1 LTISQ
6 TVFDVI
12 DRVAIPT
19 DPVAAQT
26 IRQHRVKIS
35 GFIQTAYDA
44 IFVDS
49 STVMDIA
56 LRLTSAT
63 QVATL
68 TGEPDLAVFYDDELR
83 RYTCGRAGAAS
94 EAQRAAVA
102 AHVRRVTLA
111 PETCDR
117 AALDALRSAGVSTED
132 IVTLSQLIGYVAFQA
147 RVIAGVRAIAGVE
160 KAPVVPDVAMA
171 PMVPV
176 RHDGFTTD
184 SLDWAS
190 WLTPVD
196 VASGTPEQLAILD
209 ESGPTARKSAYYL
222 TLLHDADV
230 LRQRSA
236 AYNAIMYA
244 PGGLDRADRE
254 LGALVVSTLNGCPYC
269 ASVHAQR
276 LIQLSKRAELVREV
290 FADPMSA
297 GESDRDRALILYA
310 QRLTLYTNEFS
321 TAYVGR
327 LRVVGLS
334 DGEILDFTHAVAIF
348 GWANRLM
355 QTLGEPVYPQAKSGQ
370 EGASR
375 VGGADHA

>member
-56 LRLTSAT
+56 LRLTSAA

-68 TGEPDLAVFYDDELR
+68 TGEPDLAMFYDDELR

-102 AHVRRVTLA
+102 AHVKRVTLA

-117 AALDALRSAGVSTED
+117 AALDKLRSAGVSTED
-132 IVTLSQLIGYVAFQA
+132 VVTLSQLIGYVAFQA

-160 KAPVVPDVAMA
+160 KSPVALDAPVVS
-171 PMVPV
+171 V

-196 VASGTPEQLAILD
+196 VANATPEQLAILD

-222 TLLHDADV
+222 TLIHDADV

-290 FADPMSA
+290 FVDPMSA
-297 GESDRDRALILYA
+297 GESDRDRALILCA

-321 TAYVGR
+321 TADVER
-327 LRVVGLS
+327 LRAVGLS

>member
-1 LTISQ
+1 MTISQ

-68 TGEPDLAVFYDDELR
+68 TGEPDLATFYDDELR
-83 RYTCGRAGAAS
+83 RYTCGRVGAAS
-94 EAQRAAVA
+94 DAQRAAVA
-102 AHVRRVTLA
+102 AHVKRVTLA

-160 KAPVVPDVAMA
+160 KSPVALDTPVAL
-171 PMVPV
+171 V

-190 WLTPVD
+190 WLMPVD
-196 VASGTPEQLAILD
+196 VASATPEQLEILD
-209 ESGPTARKSAYYL
+209 ESGPIARKSAYYL
-222 TLLHDADV
+222 TLIHDADV

-254 LGALVVSTLNGCPYC
+254 LGALVVSTLNGCSYC

-276 LIQLSKRAELVREV
+276 LIQLSKRAELVRAV
-290 FADPMSA
+290 FTDPMSA
-297 GESDRDRALILYA
+297 GESDPDRALILYA
-310 QRLTLYTNEFS
+310 QRLTLYANEFS
-321 TAYVGR
+321 TADVER
-327 LRVVGLS
+327 LRAVGLS

-355 QTLGEPVYPQAKSGQ
+355 QTLGEPVHRQAKSGQ
-370 EGASR
+370 ESASR
-375 VGGADHA
+375 GDGADRA

>member
-68 TGEPDLAVFYDDELR
+68 TGEPDLATFYDDELR

-102 AHVRRVTLA
+102 AHVKRVTLA

-147 RVIAGVRAIAGVE
+147 RVIAGVRALAGVE
-160 KAPVVPDVAMA
+160 KAPVAMA
-171 PMVPV
+171 PVVPV

-196 VASGTPEQLAILD
+196 MASATPEQLTILD

-222 TLLHDADV
+222 TLIHDADV

-276 LIQLSKRAELVREV
+276 LIQLSKRAELVRAV

-321 TAYVGR
+321 TADVER
-327 LRVVGLS
+327 LRAVGLS
-334 DGEILDFTHAVAIF
+334 GGEILDFTHAVAIF
-348 GWANRLM
+348 GRANRLM
-355 QTLGEPVYPQAKSGQ
+355 QTLGEPVYPPAKSGQ

>member
-1 LTISQ
+1 MTISQ

-63 QVATL
+63 QVAML
-68 TGEPDLAVFYDDELR
+68 TGEPDLATFYDDELR

-102 AHVRRVTLA
+102 AHVKRVTLA

-160 KAPVVPDVAMA
+160 KSPVALDTPV
-171 PMVPV
+171 VPV

-190 WLTPVD
+190 WLMPVD
-196 VASGTPEQLAILD
+196 VASATPEQLEILD

-222 TLLHDADV
+222 TLIHDADV

-321 TAYVGR
+321 TADVER

>member
-1 LTISQ
+1 
-6 TVFDVI
+6 
-12 DRVAIPT
+12 
-19 DPVAAQT
+19 
-26 IRQHRVKIS
+26 
-35 GFIQTAYDA
+35 
-44 IFVDS
+44 
-49 STVMDIA
+49 MDIA

-63 QVATL
+63 QVAML
-68 TGEPDLAVFYDDELR
+68 TGEPDLATFYDDELR

-102 AHVRRVTLA
+102 AHVKRVTLA

-117 AALDALRSAGVSTED
+117 AALDTLRSAGVSTED

-160 KAPVVPDVAMA
+160 KSPVALDTPV
-171 PMVPV
+171 VPV

-190 WLTPVD
+190 WLMPVD
-196 VASGTPEQLAILD
+196 VAGATPEQLEILD

-222 TLLHDADV
+222 TLIHDADV

-276 LIQLSKRAELVREV
+276 LIQLSKRAELVRAV

-297 GESDRDRALILYA
+297 GESDRDRALIRYA
-310 QRLTLYTNEFS
+310 QRLTLYANEFS
-321 TAYVGR
+321 TADVER
-327 LRVVGLS
+327 LRAVGLS
-334 DGEILDFTHAVAIF
+334 DGEILDYTHAVAIF

-355 QTLGEPVYPQAKSGQ
+355 QTLGEPVHRQAESAQ

-375 VGGADHA
+375 VGGTDHA

>member
-63 QVATL
+63 QVAML
-68 TGEPDLAVFYDDELR
+68 TGEPDLATFYDDELR

-102 AHVRRVTLA
+102 AHVKRVTLA

-160 KAPVVPDVAMA
+160 KSPVALDTPVVS
-171 PMVPV
+171 V

-190 WLTPVD
+190 WLMPVD
-196 VASGTPEQLAILD
+196 VASATPEQLEILD

-222 TLLHDADV
+222 TLIHDADV

-276 LIQLSKRAELVREV
+276 LIQLSKRAELVRAV

-297 GESDRDRALILYA
+297 GESDRDRALIRYA
-310 QRLTLYTNEFS
+310 QRLTLYANEFS
-321 TAYVGR
+321 TADVER
-327 LRVVGLS
+327 LRAVGLS
-334 DGEILDFTHAVAIF
+334 DGEILDYTHAVAIF

-355 QTLGEPVYPQAKSGQ
+355 QTLGEPVHRQAESAQ

-375 VGGADHA
+375 VGGTDHA

>member
-56 LRLTSAT
+56 LRLTSAS

-68 TGEPDLAVFYDDELR
+68 TGEPDLATFYDDELR

-102 AHVRRVTLA
+102 AHVKRVTLA

-147 RVIAGVRAIAGVE
+147 RVIAGVRAIAGVA
-160 KAPVVPDVAMA
+160 KSPVALNAPV
-171 PMVPV
+171 VPV

-184 SLDWAS
+184 TLDWTS

-196 VASGTPEQLAILD
+196 VSSAAPEQLEILD
-209 ESGPTARKSAYYL
+209 ESDPTARKSAYYL

-236 AYNAIMYA
+236 VYSAIMYA

-254 LGALVVSTLNGCPYC
+254 LGALVVSTLNGCRYG
-269 ASVHAQR
+269 ASLHAQQ
-276 LIQLSKRAELVREV
+276 LIELSQRAELVREV

-321 TAYVGR
+321 SADVER
-327 LRVVGLS
+327 LRAVGLS
-334 DGEILDFTHAVAIF
+334 DDAILDFTHAVAIF
-348 GWANRLM
+348 GWANRLT
-355 QTLGEPVYPQAKSGQ
+355 QTLGEPVYPQATSGQ
-370 EGASR
+370 
-375 VGGADHA
+375 

>member
-6 TVFDVI
+6 TIFDVI
-12 DRVAIPT
+12 DRVAIPN
-19 DPVAAQT
+19 DPVATQT

-35 GFIQTAYDA
+35 SFIQTAYDA
-44 IFVDS
+44 IFIDS

-83 RYTCGRAGAAS
+83 RYTCGRAGAAN

-111 PETCDR
+111 PESCDR
-117 AALDALRSAGVSTED
+117 AALDALRSVGVSTED
-132 IVTLSQLIGYVAFQA
+132 VVTLSQLIGYVAFQA

-160 KAPVVPDVAMA
+160 KSPVAPASVAA
-171 PMVPV
+171 PV

-184 SLDWAS
+184 SLDWTS

-196 VASGTPEQLAILD
+196 VASATPEQLAILD
-209 ESGPTARKSAYYL
+209 ESGPTARTSAYYL

-244 PGGLDRADRE
+244 PGGLERADRE

-276 LIQLSKRAELVREV
+276 LIQLSKRAGLVREV
-290 FADPMSA
+290 LADPMSA

-310 QRLTLYTNEFS
+310 QRLTLHTNEFS
-321 TAYVGR
+321 TADVVR
-327 LRVVGLS
+327 LRAVGLS

-355 QTLGEPVYPQAKSGQ
+355 QTLGEPVYPHAKSGQ
-370 EGASR
+370 EGASHA
-375 VGGADHA
+375 GGADHA

>member
-1 LTISQ
+1 MTISQ

-63 QVATL
+63 QVAML
-68 TGEPDLAVFYDDELR
+68 TGEPDLATFYDDELR

-102 AHVRRVTLA
+102 AHVKRVTLA

-160 KAPVVPDVAMA
+160 KSPVALDTPVVS
-171 PMVPV
+171 V

-190 WLTPVD
+190 WLMPVD
-196 VASGTPEQLAILD
+196 VASATPEQLEILD

-222 TLLHDADV
+222 TLIHDADV

-321 TAYVGR
+321 TADVER

>member
-1 LTISQ
+1 LSISQ

-26 IRQHRVKIS
+26 IRQHRVKLS

-49 STVMDIA
+49 SSVMDIA
-56 LRLTSAT
+56 LRLTCAT

-83 RYTCGRAGAAS
+83 RYTCGRAGAAN

-117 AALDALRSAGVSTED
+117 VALDALRSAGVSTED
-132 IVTLSQLIGYVAFQA
+132 VVTLSQLIGYVAFQA
-147 RVIAGVRAIAGVE
+147 RVIAGVRAIAGIE
-160 KAPVVPDVAMA
+160 KSPVALDVPV
-171 PMVPV
+171 VPV

-190 WLTPVD
+190 WVTPVD
-196 VASGTPEQLAILD
+196 VAGATPKQLAILD
-209 ESGPTARKSAYYL
+209 ESGATARKSAYYL

-310 QRLTLYTNEFS
+310 QRLTLYTNEF
-321 TAYVGR
+321 TTTDAQR
-327 LRVVGLS
+327 LRSVGLS
-334 DGEILDFTHAVAIF
+334 DGEILDFTNAVAIF

-355 QTLGEPVYPQAKSGQ
+355 QTLGEPVYPQPKSGQ

-375 VGGADHA
+375 AGEAGHA

>member
-63 QVATL
+63 QVAML
-68 TGEPDLAVFYDDELR
+68 TGEPDLATFYDDELR

-102 AHVRRVTLA
+102 AHVKRVTLA

-117 AALDALRSAGVSTED
+117 AALDTLRSAGVSTED

-160 KAPVVPDVAMA
+160 KSPVALDTPV
-171 PMVPV
+171 VPV

-190 WLTPVD
+190 WLMPVD
-196 VASGTPEQLAILD
+196 VAGATPEQLEILD

-222 TLLHDADV
+222 TLIHDADV

-276 LIQLSKRAELVREV
+276 LIQLSKRAELVRAV

-297 GESDRDRALILYA
+297 GESDRDRALIRYA
-310 QRLTLYTNEFS
+310 QRLTLYANEFS
-321 TAYVGR
+321 TADVER
-327 LRVVGLS
+327 LRAVGLS
-334 DGEILDFTHAVAIF
+334 DGEILDYTHAVAIF

-355 QTLGEPVYPQAKSGQ
+355 QTLGEPVHRQAESAQ

-375 VGGADHA
+375 VGGTDHA

>member
-1 LTISQ
+1 MTISQ

-63 QVATL
+63 QVAML
-68 TGEPDLAVFYDDELR
+68 TGEPDLATFYDDELR

-102 AHVRRVTLA
+102 AHVKRVTLA

-160 KAPVVPDVAMA
+160 KSPVALDTPV
-171 PMVPV
+171 VPV

-190 WLTPVD
+190 WLMPVD
-196 VASGTPEQLAILD
+196 VAGATPEQLEILD

-222 TLLHDADV
+222 TLIHDADV

-276 LIQLSKRAELVREV
+276 LIQLSKRAELVRAV

-297 GESDRDRALILYA
+297 GESDRDRALIRYA
-310 QRLTLYTNEFS
+310 QRLTLYANEFS
-321 TAYVGR
+321 TADVER
-327 LRVVGLS
+327 LRAVGLS
-334 DGEILDFTHAVAIF
+334 DGEILDYTHAVAIF

-355 QTLGEPVYPQAKSGQ
+355 QTLGEPVHRQAKSAQ
-370 EGASR
+370 EGTSR
-375 VGGADHA
+375 VGGTDHA